1 MEHIHLGK
9 DLLDVKNQSSVNC
22 LFFLESQ
29 ELLLDIY
36 ERLDDLGAD
45 KVNI

>member
-1 MEHIHLGK
+1 MIT
-9 DLLDVKNQSSVNC
+9 V
-22 LFFLESQ
+22 FFFYLEAQ

-45 KVNI
+45 KVSIIFQCFV

>member
-1 MEHIHLGK
+1 LV
-9 DLLDVKNQSSVNC
+9 L
-22 LFFLESQ
+22 FLESQ

-45 KVNI
+45 KVIILLFFIKYISKNSFIG

>member
-1 MEHIHLGK
+1 LS
-9 DLLDVKNQSSVNC
+9 L
-22 LFFLESQ
+22 FLEAH

-45 KVNI
+45 KVNTQ

>member
-1 MEHIHLGK
+1 MNR
-9 DLLDVKNQSSVNC
+9 LLSRC
-22 LFFLESQ
+22 LEAQ

-45 KVNI
+45 KVSVY

>member
-1 MEHIHLGK
+1 
-9 DLLDVKNQSSVNC
+9 
-22 LFFLESQ
+22 LFFGILIIVNLLIIYFVFVEAQ

-45 KVNI
+45 KVNIE